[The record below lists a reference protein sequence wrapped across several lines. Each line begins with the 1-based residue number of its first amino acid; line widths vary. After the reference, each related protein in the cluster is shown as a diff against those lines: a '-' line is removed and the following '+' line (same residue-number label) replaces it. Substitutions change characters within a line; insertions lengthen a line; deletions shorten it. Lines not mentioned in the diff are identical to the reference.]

1 MPRPPRPRP
10 PQPSPEALSAD
21 HSRAAAGIEK
31 SEPADDLTPA
41 QRTAVEHFRGPLL
54 VLAGPGSGKTRVITR
69 RIARLVERGVDPR
82 QILAIT
88 FTNKAAGEM
97 ADRVAA
103 LLPGTRVWVST
114 FHRFC
119 SRLLRRYGQAV
130 GLKENFS
137 IYDTADQT
145 ATMRRVLS
153 EKDVDAAAYPPGQLL
168 NRIGR
173 AKNEMLTAER
183 FRLKFEHEV
192 GDHIE
197 AVLAKVYPAYQKA
210 LLDSNAVDFDDL
222 LLHAVT
228 LLEESPELRQH
239 LDDRHRFILV
249 DEYQDTNLA
258 QYQLVKALSQDY
270 PNLCATGDPDQSIYG
285 WRGAKIENILRF
297 ERDYPGAKAVRLE
310 ENFRSTGAIL
320 YAADELIANN
330 VHRKPKK
337 LIGVGEEGE
346 APRRLYCRDG
356 RHEADAIAEEIHDA
370 VHAKRFQPADVAVFY
385 RVNALSRELELAMS
399 RRGVPYQVAAGTA
412 FYDRMEVKDTLAY
425 LRLLANPDD
434 RVAFARAVNKPK
446 RGVGA
451 TTQRRVLNFADSAG
465 VDMLEAARRAGEAS
479 GVSKRA
485 ATLVGKFA
493 ALIDSLSEKAAG
505 PVAPLVRAVLDESGL
520 AKAWAEGDE
529 EELQRLANA
538 DELVTAAAQ
547 YDHEQQGAGSLDGFL
562 ETTALLADADAIEPE
577 TGRVTLMTLHAAKG
591 LEFPVVYVVGVEQN
605 LLPHERSLKSHDGRE
620 LEEERRLLFVGVTRA
635 MKKLTVTH
643 ARRREVRG
651 RPQHCVPSDFLT
663 EMTLD
668 LDDRSGGDEWG
679 SRGYDIEDFS
689 QEYGDAADWEHPQ
702 TDSPQADGSAVA
714 SDESNSVGSLTQSKL
729 RLTTAA
735 GLLNGETTGAVVP
748 VRDDGP
754 LGFKIG
760 QTVRH
765 PRYGLG
771 KVTHSDGSARN
782 RRVSVLFEDAE
793 SPKTFVAGKAPL
805 QPVG

>member
-1 MPRPPRPRP
+1 MPRRPRPRP

-21 HSRAAAGIEK
+21 HSRAAAGLDGGFDGGPN
-31 SEPADDLTPA
+31 EPDDLTPA
-41 QRTAVEHFRGPLL
+41 QRAAVEHFKGPLL

-119 SRLLRRYGQAV
+119 SRMLRRYGAAV

-153 EKDVDAAAYPPGQLL
+153 ELNVDAAAYSPGKLL
-168 NRIGR
+168 HRIGR

-183 FRLKFEHEV
+183 FRLKFEHET

-228 LLEESPELRQH
+228 LLEESPELRAQ
-239 LDDRHRFILV
+239 LDDRHRFVLV

-258 QYQLVKALSQDY
+258 QYQLVKALSQDR

-297 ERDYPGAKAVRLE
+297 ERDYPSAKTVRLE

-320 YAADELIANN
+320 FAADELISRN
-330 VHRKPKK
+330 VHRKAKK
-337 LIGVGEEGE
+337 LIGVGEEGD

-356 RHEADAIAEEIHDA
+356 RQEADLIAAEVHDA
-370 VHAKRFQPADVAVFY
+370 AHAGTFQPADVAVFY
-385 RVNALSRELELAMS
+385 RVNALSRELELALS

-412 FYDRMEVKDTLAY
+412 FYDRAEVKDTLAY

-446 RGVGA
+446 RGIGN

-485 ATLVGKFA
+485 ANLVGKFA
-493 ALIDSLSEKAAG
+493 ALIDALAAKAGG

-520 AKAWAEGDE
+520 AKAWAEGE
-529 EELQRLANA
+529 EEEMQRLANA
-538 DELVTAAAQ
+538 DELVTAAAR

-562 ETTALLADADAIEPE
+562 ETTALLADADTVEPE
-577 TGRVTLMTLHAAKG
+577 SGRVTLMTLHAAKG

-605 LLPHERSLKSHDGRE
+605 LLPHERSLQSADGRE

-635 MKKLTVTH
+635 MTRLTVSH
-643 ARRREVRG
+643 CRRREVRG

-668 LDDRSGGDEWG
+668 LDDRAGGDDYGWSG
-679 SRGYDIEDFS
+679 DGDDYS
-689 QEYGDAADWEHPQ
+689 QESGLPEEWTHPQ
-702 TDSPQADGSAVA
+702 ADEDSQEPPSPQADDLSSPG
-714 SDESNSVGSLTQSKL
+714 VGNLTAGRL
-729 RLTTAA
+729 NLTTGA
-735 GLLNGETTGAVVP
+735 GLLNGETTGAAIP
-748 VRDDGP
+748 V
-754 LGFKIG
+754 GFAVG

-771 KVTHSDGSARN
+771 RVTGADGGGRN
-782 RRVSVLFEDAE
+782 RRVSVLFEDADA
-793 SPKTFVAGKAPL
+793 PKTFVASKAPL

>member
-21 HSRAAAGIEK
+21 HSRAAAGLDGPGE
-31 SEPADDLTPA
+31 ADDLTPA
-41 QRTAVEHFRGPLL
+41 QRAAVEHFRGPLL

-69 RIARLVERGVDPR
+69 RIARLVDRGVDPR

-130 GLKENFS
+130 GLKENFT

-145 ATMRRVLS
+145 AAMRRVLG
-153 EKDVDAAAYPPGQLL
+153 ELNVDAAAYSPGKLL

-197 AVLAKVYPAYQKA
+197 AVLAKVYPAYQKS
-210 LLDSNAVDFDDL
+210 LLASNAVDFDDL

-228 LLEESPELRQH
+228 LLEESDDLRRH
-239 LDDRHRFILV
+239 LDDRHRFVLV

-258 QYQLVKALSQDY
+258 QYQLVKALSQDH

-297 ERDYPGAKAVRLE
+297 ERDYPNAKTVRLE
-310 ENFRSTGAIL
+310 ENFRSTSAIL
-320 YAADELIANN
+320 FAADELIGNN
-330 VHRKPKK
+330 VHRKVKK
-337 LIGVGEEGE
+337 LVGVGEEGE
-346 APRRLYCRDG
+346 APRRLFCRDG
-356 RHEADAIAEEIHDA
+356 RHEAETIAEE
-370 VHAKRFQPADVAVFY
+370 VHELAEAGKYRPADVAVFY
-385 RVNALSRELELAMS
+385 RVNSLSRELELALS

-425 LRLLANPDD
+425 LKLLANPDD

-446 RGVGA
+446 RGIGA

-485 ATLVGKFA
+485 AKLVAGFA
-493 ALIDSLSEKAAG
+493 ELVDDLSAKVPG
-505 PVAPLVRAVLDESGL
+505 PIAPLVRAVLDESGL
-520 AKAWAEGDE
+520 AKAWAEGE
-529 EELQRLANA
+529 EDDIQRLANA

-547 YDHEQQGAGSLDGFL
+547 YDHEQQGSGSLDGFL
-562 ETTALLADADAIEPE
+562 ETTALLADSDAVEPDS
-577 TGRVTLMTLHAAKG
+577 GRVTLMTLHAAKG
-591 LEFPVVYVVGVEQN
+591 LEYPVVYVVGVEQN
-605 LLPHERSLKSHDGRE
+605 LLPHERSLKAHDNRE

-635 MKKLTVTH
+635 MRKLTVCH
-643 ARRREVRG
+643 ARKRDVRG
-651 RPQHCVPSDFLT
+651 RPQHGVPSDFLT

-668 LDDRSGGDEWG
+668 VDDRSGGDE
-679 SRGYDIEDFS
+679 RAFLTGYDDDYS
-689 QEYGDAADWEHPQ
+689 QEATFPDDWTHPQ
-702 TDSPQADGSAVA
+702 GGPADPDASPSSHDAGPG
-714 SDESNSVGSLTQSKL
+714 NLTATRL
-729 RLTTAA
+729 NLTTGT
-735 GLLNGETTGAVVP
+735 GLLNGETTGAEIP
-748 VRDDGP
+748 A
-754 LGFKIG
+754 GFRVG
-760 QTVRH
+760 QHVRH

-771 KVTHSDGSARN
+771 KVLTADGSARN
-782 RRVSVLFEDAE
+782 RRVSVLFEDADA
-793 SPKTFVAGKAPL
+793 PKTFVASKAPL
-805 QPVG
+805 QPVGVG

>member
-1 MPRPPRPRP
+1 MPRPRSPRPKP
-10 PQPSPEALSAD
+10 PRVALEGASPEALSAD
-21 HSRAAAGIEK
+21 HSRAAAGVERAD
-31 SEPADDLTPA
+31 PADDLTPA
-41 QRTAVEHFRGPLL
+41 QRAAVEHFRGPLL

-69 RIARLVERGVDPR
+69 RIARLVDRGVDPR

-119 SRLLRRYGQAV
+119 SRLLRRYGAAV

-145 ATMRRVLS
+145 ATMRRVLGAL
-153 EKDVDAAAYPPGQLL
+153 DIDASAYPPGRLL
-168 NRIGR
+168 HRVGL
-173 AKNEMLTAER
+173 AKNEMLTADR
-183 FRLKFEHEV
+183 FRLKYEHES

-228 LLEESPELRQH
+228 LLEDSPDLRAH

-258 QYQLVKALSQDY
+258 QYQLVKALSQDH

-297 ERDYPGAKAVRLE
+297 ERDYPTAKTVRLE
-310 ENFRSTGAIL
+310 ENFRSVRAIL
-320 YAADELIANN
+320 FAADELISNN
-330 VHRKPKK
+330 VHRKAKS
-337 LIGVGEEGE
+337 LVSTGEEGE

-356 RHEADAIAEEIHDA
+356 RQEAECIAEEVHDA
-370 VHAKRFQPADVAVFY
+370 ARAGQFQPADVAVFY
-385 RVNALSRELELAMS
+385 RVNALSRELELALS

-412 FYDRMEVKDTLAY
+412 FYDRAEVKDTLAY

-446 RGVGA
+446 RGIGN

-465 VDMLEAARRAGEAS
+465 VDTLEAARRAGEAA

-485 ATLVGKFA
+485 ATLVGRFA
-493 ALIDSLSEKAAG
+493 ALIDALGEKAAG
-505 PVAPLVRAVLDESGL
+505 PIAPLVRAVLDESGL

-562 ETTALLADADAIEPE
+562 ETTALLADADTVEPE
-577 TGRVTLMTLHAAKG
+577 SGRVTLMTLHAAKG

-605 LLPHERSLKSHDGRE
+605 LLPHERSLQSHDGRE

-635 MKKLTVTH
+635 MKKLTVSH
-643 ARRREVRG
+643 ARRRDVRG

-668 LDDRSGGDEWG
+668 LDDRGDDSHDWGFADRFGDE
-679 SRGYDIEDFS
+679 DLS
-689 QEYGDAADWEHPQ
+689 QESDLPDDWSHPQ
-702 TDSPQADGSAVA
+702 APDEASSSPEADASGVA
-714 SDESNSVGSLTQSKL
+714 RPRGVLA
-729 RLTTAA
+729 LTTGA
-735 GLLNGETTGAVVP
+735 GLLNGETTGAAIP
-748 VRDDGP
+748 V
-754 LGFKIG
+754 GFRVG
-760 QTVRH
+760 QSVRH

-771 KVTHSDGSARN
+771 RVTHSDGGARN
-782 RRVSVLFEDAE
+782 RRVSVLFEDADA
-793 SPKTFVAGKAPL
+793 PKTFVADKAPL
-805 QPVG
+805 QPVGA

>member
-1 MPRPPRPRP
+1 MPRSPRPRP
-10 PQPSPEALSAD
+10 PRVHLEGASPEALSAD
-21 HSRAAAGIEK
+21 HSRAAAGLADAGG
-31 SEPADDLTPA
+31 EPDDLTPA
-41 QRTAVEHFRGPLL
+41 QRAAVEHFRGPLL

-69 RIARLVERGVDPR
+69 RIARLVERGTDPR

-119 SRLLRRYGQAV
+119 SRMLRRYGEAV

-153 EKDVDAAAYPPGQLL
+153 ELNVDAAAYSPGKLL

-197 AVLAKVYPAYQKA
+197 AVLAKVYPAYQTA

-258 QYQLVKALSQDY
+258 QYQLVKALSQDH

-297 ERDYPGAKAVRLE
+297 ERDYPNAKTVRLE

-320 YAADELIANN
+320 FAADELIANN
-330 VHRKPKK
+330 VHRKAKTLK
-337 LIGVGEEGE
+337 GVGEEGD
-346 APRRLYCRDG
+346 APRRLFCRDG
-356 RHEADAIAEEIHDA
+356 RHEAELIAEEVHEA
-370 VHAKRFQPADVAVFY
+370 VAAGRRSAADVAVFY
-385 RVNALSRELELAMS
+385 RVNALSRELELALS

-412 FYDRMEVKDTLAY
+412 FYDRMEVKDALAY

-446 RGVGA
+446 RGIGA
-451 TTQRRVLNFADSAG
+451 TTQRRVLNFADSEG
-465 VDMLEAARRAGEAS
+465 VDTLEAARRAGEAS

-485 ATLVGKFA
+485 AKLVGGFA
-493 ALIDSLSEKAAG
+493 ELIDGFSSKIPG
-505 PVAPLVRAVLDESGL
+505 PIAPLVRAVLDESGL
-520 AKAWAEGDE
+520 AKAWREGGE

-547 YDHEQQGAGSLDGFL
+547 YDHEQQGSGSLDGFL
-562 ETTALLADADAIEPE
+562 ETTALLADADTVEPE

-605 LLPHERSLKSHDGRE
+605 LLPHERSLQAHDGRE

-635 MKKLTVTH
+635 MKTLTVTH
-643 ARRREVRG
+643 CRKREVRG
-651 RPQHCVPSDFLT
+651 RPQHCIPSDFLT

-668 LDDRSGGDEWG
+668 LDDRSGGDEHAF
-679 SRGYDIEDFS
+679 SFFADEESS
-689 QEYGDAADWEHPQ
+689 QEREYPDEWAHPQ
-702 TDSPQADGSAVA
+702 SASPPQADDSSSPPALNTGRL
-714 SDESNSVGSLTQSKL
+714 N
-729 RLTTAA
+729 LTTGT
-735 GLLNGETTGAVVP
+735 GLLNGETTGAEVP
-748 VRDDGP
+748 VGYRV
-754 LGFKIG
+754 G

-771 KVTHSDGSARN
+771 RVTQSDGSARN

-793 SPKTFVAGKAPL
+793 TPKTFVAAKAPL
-805 QPVG
+805 QPVGVG

>member
-1 MPRPPRPRP
+1 M
-10 PQPSPEALSAD
+10 PSPEALSVD
-21 HSRAAAGIEK
+21 HSRAAAGLADAAPER
-31 SEPADDLTPA
+31 DDLTPA
-41 QRTAVEHFRGPLL
+41 QRAAVEHFRGPLL

-69 RIARLVERGVDPR
+69 RIARLVDRGVDPR
-82 QILAIT
+82 QVLAIT

-153 EKDVDAAAYPPGQLL
+153 ALNVDAAAYSPGKLL

-210 LLDSNAVDFDDL
+210 LLESNAVDFDDL

-228 LLEESPELRQH
+228 LLEDSPELRAH
-239 LDDRHRFILV
+239 LDDRHRFVLV

-258 QYQLVKALSQDY
+258 QYQLVKAISQDH

-297 ERDYPGAKAVRLE
+297 ERDYPGAKSVRLE
-310 ENFRSTGAIL
+310 ENFRSTSAIL
-320 YAADELIANN
+320 FAADELIANN
-330 VHRKPKK
+330 VHRKKK
-337 LIGVGEEGE
+337 SLVGVGEEGE
-346 APRRLYCRDG
+346 APRRLFCRDG
-356 RHEADAIAEEIHDA
+356 KHEAETIAEEVHDA
-370 VHAKRFQPADVAVFY
+370 VHAGKFAPADVAVFY
-385 RVNALSRELELAMS
+385 RVNSLSRELELAMS

-412 FYDRMEVKDTLAY
+412 FYDRMEVKDALAY

-451 TTQRRVLNFADSAG
+451 TTQRRVLNFADAQNL
-465 VDMLEAARRAGEAS
+465 DTLEAARRAGEAN

-485 ATLVGKFA
+485 AKLVGGFA
-493 ALIDSLSEKAAG
+493 ELMDGLAAKAGG
-505 PVAPLVRAVLDESGL
+505 PVAPLVRAVLDDSGL
-520 AKAWAEGDE
+520 AAAWREGGE
-529 EELQRLANA
+529 EEIQRLANA

-562 ETTALLADADAIEPE
+562 ETTALLADSDAVEPE
-577 TGRVTLMTLHAAKG
+577 SGRVTLMTLHAAKG

-605 LLPHERSLKSHDGRE
+605 LLPHERSLQAHDGRE

-635 MKKLTVTH
+635 MKTLTVTH
-643 ARRREVRG
+643 CRKREVRG
-651 RPQHCVPSDFLT
+651 RPQHCIPSDFLT

-668 LDDRSGGDEWG
+668 LDDRSGGDEHAFG
-679 SRGYDIEDFS
+679 SFAHEDES
-689 QEYGDAADWEHPQ
+689 QDREFPDEWSHPQ
-702 TDSPQADGSAVA
+702 APDGEAFA
-714 SDESNSVGSLTQSKL
+714 PAFGAGDGGGNVGSLTKTRL
-729 RLTTAA
+729 NLTTGA
-735 GLLNGETTGAVVP
+735 GLLNGETTGAEVP
-748 VRDDGP
+748 A
-754 LGFKIG
+754 GFRVG

-771 KVTHSDGSARN
+771 RVTGSDGSARN
-782 RRVSVLFEDAE
+782 RRVSVLFKDAE
-793 SPKTFVAGKAPL
+793 TPKTFIAAKAPL
-805 QPVG
+805 QPVGI

>member
-1 MPRPPRPRP
+1 MSRPPRPRP
-10 PQPSPEALSAD
+10 PQPSPEELSVD
-21 HSRAAAGIEK
+21 HSRAAAGVDRPET
-31 SEPADDLTPA
+31 PDDLTPP
-41 QRTAVEHFRGPLL
+41 QRAAVEHFRGPLL

-145 ATMRRVLS
+145 ALLRRVLS

-228 LLEESPELRQH
+228 LLEDSPELREH

-258 QYQLVKALSQDY
+258 QYQLVKALSQDH

-297 ERDYPGAKAVRLE
+297 ERDYPGAKAIRLE

-320 YAADELIANN
+320 FAADELIANN
-330 VHRKPKK
+330 VHRKAKK

-356 RHEADAIAEEIHDA
+356 RHEADLIAEEIHDA
-370 VHAKRFQPADVAVFY
+370 AHAGKYKPADVAVFY
-385 RVNALSRELELAMS
+385 RVNSLSRELELAMS

-425 LRLLANPDD
+425 LKLLANPDD

-446 RGVGA
+446 RGVGN
-451 TTQRRVLNFADSAG
+451 TTQHRVLNFADAHG
-465 VDMLEAARRAGEAS
+465 LDMLEAARRAGEAS

-485 ATLVGKFA
+485 ATLVGRFA
-493 ALIDSLSEKAAG
+493 AVIDALSEKAHG

-529 EELQRLANA
+529 EEMQRLANA

-562 ETTALLADADAIEPE
+562 ETTALLADSDTVEPE
-577 TGRVTLMTLHAAKG
+577 SGRVTLMTLHAAKG

-605 LLPHERSLKSHDGRE
+605 LLPHERSLRSHDGRE
-620 LEEERRLLFVGVTRA
+620 IEEERRLLFVGVTRA

-643 ARRREVRG
+643 TRKREVRG

-668 LDDRSGGDEWG
+668 LDDRSGGDAWG
-679 SRGYDIEDFS
+679 SAGYDIEDFS
-689 QEYGDAADWEHPQ
+689 QDYDDSPEWEHPQ
-702 TDSPQADGSAVA
+702 AGE
-714 SDESNSVGSLTQSKL
+714 SDEPEPTERPAGVGSLTQNKL

-735 GLLNGETTGAVVP
+735 GLLNGETTGAAVP
-748 VRDDGP
+748 VREEGP
-754 LGFKIG
+754 LGFKVG

-771 KVTHSDGSARN
+771 TVTHSDGSARN

-793 SPKTFVAGKAPL
+793 NPKTFVASKAPL